1 MAVHYKF
8 KSAKDY
14 DSIPI
19 EGHFISVSN
28 LKEKI
33 VEKMKLGRAS
43 DFDLLISNAQTS
55 EEYSDE
61 GFLVPKNTSV
71 LVRRVPGKPRLP
83 IVADV
88 REEHKAAEDSSRQS
102 ALFSNGLETSQRTAP
117 EVPDWMDEFGVDL
130 YEEPEVLQNQPVIN
144 KADEDSK
151 IKAFVDAS
159 ASDWQRQTQET
170 FSGGRGFGRGG
181 QGRGAGGRGFGHVFQ
196 KRTPPQGYVCHR
208 CGVTGHYIQHCPT
221 NGDPTYDMK
230 KVKLPTGIPKTML
243 VANPDGSY
251 ALPNGQV
258 AVLKPNEAVFEK
270 EIDGFPSTR
279 MVGDIPPEFRC
290 PLCRD
295 VLKDAVLTSKCCFKS
310 YCDRCIREQIMSKG
324 KCICGATNI
333 LADDLLPNK
342 TLREAID
349 RLLESTT
356 MTTSAENAGSKVQIQ
371 DMESAPLP
379 RPKATSPAA
388 SASVKESQS
397 TMRMSDTSNI
407 KERTMH
413 VKLTT
418 SQAPSATDASG
429 RVDDLEAV
437 ERTPESVTTKE
448 PASQE
453 EAVTSQGKK
462 QPADEE
468 VQQEHVPN
476 RPVRRN
482 KARRMRPPVGH
493 NIQGHQPHWR
503 GMPHPP
509 MAEGPMI
516 PYGGN
521 AVPYN
526 GFWPSPQAMG
536 EAYMMPYGGNFT
548 PYGPYATGPYD
559 MPYNVGLMGPDPYGP
574 QGGMVPAVPFQR
586 PANGVMSREE
596 FEAKKA
602 ELKRKREM
610 EKRLCERE
618 QANPLSRSHGMMQPR
633 DLVMAGDG
641 WDHEHNERFEIDG
654 EIMHHEPKKRPRG
667 QYDDAENVRAPDKF
681 FKDKHRLKSI
691 KDVQVSRS
699 DDLGTEFDS
708 FNMDSRFVCGNEAG
722 PKSNS
727 AKLSRK
733 SKGVGPEVHSKQ
745 ASLLSDSDLHVVNA
759 GGGDNMKSEALKP
772 NKPQRLSVFLRTSLP
787 KSKSGQEQVD
797 VENGDLQEIK
807 VKKIRPTHH
816 HADSSMFFEHTLCEV
831 EKSDAHI
838 SSNEVKNVRPARSVF
853 NRITYDAPSNSATPS
868 QQKLKSKAVF

>member
-1 MAVHYKF
+1 
-8 KSAKDY
+8 
-14 DSIPI
+14 
-19 EGHFISVSN
+19 
-28 LKEKI
+28 
-33 VEKMKLGRAS
+33 
-43 DFDLLISNAQTS
+43 
-55 EEYSDE
+55 
-61 GFLVPKNTSV
+61 
-71 LVRRVPGKPRLP
+71 
-83 IVADV
+83 
-88 REEHKAAEDSSRQS
+88 
-102 ALFSNGLETSQRTAP
+102 
-117 EVPDWMDEFGVDL
+117 MDEFGVDL

-181 QGRGAGGRGFGHVFQ
+181 QGRSAGGRGFGHVFQ

-221 NGDPTYDMK
+221 NGDPAYDMK

-258 AVLKPNEAVFEK
+258 AVLKPNEAAFEK

-279 MVGDIPPEFRC
+279 MVGDIPPELRC

-349 RLLESTT
+349 RLLESTA
-356 MTTSAENAGSKVQIQ
+356 MTSSAENAGSKVQIQ

-379 RPKATSPAA
+379 RPKAASPAA
-388 SASVKESQS
+388 SASIKESQS
-397 TMRMSDTSNI
+397 TMRVSDASNI
-407 KERTMH
+407 KERTIH

-418 SQAPSATDASG
+418 SQAPNTTDRGA
-429 RVDDLEAV
+429 RVDELEAAD
-437 ERTPESVTTKE
+437 RTPESVTTKE
-448 PASQE
+448 PLSQE
-453 EAVTSQGKK
+453 EVVTSQGKK

-468 VQQEHVPN
+468 VQQEQVMN
-476 RPVRRN
+476 RPVRKN
-482 KARRMRPPVGH
+482 KPRRMRPPVG
-493 NIQGHQPHWR
+493 NNVQGHQVHWR

-509 MAEGPMI
+509 MAEGPIM

-526 GFWPSPQAMG
+526 GFWPGPQAMG

-548 PYGPYATGPYD
+548 PYGPYPTGPYD
-559 MPYNVGLMGPDPYGP
+559 MPYNVGMMGPDPYGP
-574 QGGMVPAVPFQR
+574 QGGMAPAAPFQR
-586 PANGVMSREE
+586 EYSEFGYGGQSSNGVMSREE

-610 EKRLCERE
+610 EQKLSERE
-618 QANPLSRSHGMMQPR
+618 LANSFPRNRGMTEPR
-633 DLVMAGDG
+633 HFGMAGDR
-641 WDHEHNERFEIDG
+641 WDHEHNEQFQIDG
-654 EIMHHEPKKRPRG
+654 EINQEPRKRPR
-667 QYDDAENVRAPDKF
+667 QYNDAENVGVPDKSL
-681 FKDKHRLKSI
+681 KDKHRLKI
-691 KDVQVSRS
+691 VKDVEASGS
-699 DDLGTEFDS
+699 DDAIDTEFDS
-708 FNMDSRFVCGNEAG
+708 FKMESRFKSGNEAG
-722 PKSNS
+722 SKPHS
-727 AKLSRK
+727 AKLLRK
-733 SKGVGPEVHSKQ
+733 SKGTGPEVHSKHEIV
-745 ASLLSDSDLHVVNA
+745 LGESDLSVVNA
-759 GGGDNMKSEALKP
+759 GGGENMKLEASKV

-787 KSKSGQEQVD
+787 KSKLGQEQMD
-797 VENGDLQEIK
+797 IDNGEPQETK
-807 VKKIRPTHH
+807 VKRTRSTLH
-816 HADSSMFFEHTLCEV
+816 HANNSSFPEHSLSEV
-831 EKSDAHI
+831 EKSEIH
-838 SSNEVKNVRPARSVF
+838 SNDVRPGRSVF
-853 NRITYDAPSNSATPS
+853 NRITFDAPGSSATLS
-868 QQKLKSKAVF
+868 HQKLKSKATLSNI